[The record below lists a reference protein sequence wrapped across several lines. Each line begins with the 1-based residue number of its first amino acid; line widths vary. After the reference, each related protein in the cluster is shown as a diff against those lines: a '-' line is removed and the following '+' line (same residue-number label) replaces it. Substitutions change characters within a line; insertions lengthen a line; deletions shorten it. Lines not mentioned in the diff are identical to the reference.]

1 MRASPARAFLDS
13 DAMRVLLVTHRFP
26 PAHQAGTERHVEAL
40 ARELAAR
47 GHEVLVL
54 TAEKDLAQ
62 PDLSLR
68 RRVHA
73 AGEGPAGPAVQVVEL
88 IDNLLLQ
95 RYEETWDRP
104 ALASLYDEV
113 LTGFRPEVVHVHH
126 LMYGGVQLLERARAR
141 GAAVLMTLHDFWL
154 ECGRMGQLR
163 SADGHLCEVVDTAR
177 CGRCLPSV
185 AWRQPAGARTVA
197 RVLRGV
203 RRWTGLDLLPA
214 ATRARRAAPP
224 TLPTVDAEEAAR
236 FEGWARVRTRTMV
249 DSVQR
254 HAQRVV
260 APSAFLA
267 ARTEA
272 LGIPADRLRVV
283 PTGLR
288 EVVSSVGAGEAR
300 SGPLGLLFLGTL
312 VPVKG
317 AHLLLDAWG
326 RLGEAARGRGVLRI
340 HGPGGHDP
348 GYEARLAGLAA
359 EHGVQIGGA
368 LESQGV
374 QAALEAAD
382 LVVVPSLWFENRPT
396 VVLEALAAGK
406 PCLVADR
413 GGMAELV
420 REGREGWHF
429 RLGDPVDLARALR
442 ELLVAP
448 ARVRALRPD
457 ASHLPRFAQTVD
469 ALLELYEESLEELGD
484 PAGRSGP
491 RGLVNPTKGE
501 ERP

>member
-1 MRASPARAFLDS
+1 
-13 DAMRVLLVTHRFP
+13 MRVLLVTHRFP
-26 PAHQAGTERHVEAL
+26 PAHRAGTERHVEAL
-40 ARELAAR
+40 AEELAAR

-54 TAEKDLAQ
+54 TAEKDLAR
-62 PDLSLR
+62 PDLSLHR
-68 RRVHA
+68 RIHPRSDEPQGQDTRVI
-73 AGEGPAGPAVQVVEL
+73 EL
-88 IDNLLLQ
+88 IDNLLLE
-95 RYEETWDRP
+95 RFEETWDRP
-104 ALASLYDEV
+104 ALGPLYDEV
-113 LTGFRPEVVHVHH
+113 LTGFRPDVVHVHH
-126 LMYGGVQLLERARAR
+126 LLYGGVQLLERARAH
-141 GAAVLMTLHDFWL
+141 GAAVLLTLHDFWL

-185 AWRQPAGARTVA
+185 AWRQPAGARTIA

-224 TLPTVDAEEAAR
+224 SLPSVDAEEAAR
-236 FEGWARVRTRTMV
+236 FEGWARVRTRSLV

-254 HAQRVV
+254 HAQRVI

-272 LGIPADRLRVV
+272 LGVPRERLVVV

-288 EVVSSVGAGEAR
+288 DAAAR
-300 SGPLGLLFLGTL
+300 SGESGAERTGPLGLLFLGTL

-348 GYEARLAGLAA
+348 GYEARLAGLAS

-368 LESQGV
+368 LDSQGV

-396 VVLEALAAGK
+396 VILEALAAGR

-457 ASHLPRFAQTVD
+457 AAHLPRFAQTVD
-469 ALLELYEESLEELGD
+469 TLLELYEESLQEL
-484 PAGRSGP
+484 AGASGRAGP
-491 RGLVNPTKGE
+491 RLLVEGDEGE
-501 ERP
+501 GPP

>member
-1 MRASPARAFLDS
+1 M
-13 DAMRVLLVTHRFP
+13 
-26 PAHQAGTERHVEAL
+26 
-40 ARELAAR
+40 
-47 GHEVLVL
+47 L
-54 TAEKDLAQ
+54 TAEKDLAH

-68 RRVHA
+68 RRVHDA
-73 AGEGPAGPAVQVVEL
+73 APGGIGGPLQVVEL
-88 IDNLLLQ
+88 VDNMLLQ
-95 RYEETWDRP
+95 RYQETWDRP
-104 ALASLYDEV
+104 PLTPLYDEV
-113 LTGFRPEVVHVHH
+113 LAGFPPEVVHVHH
-126 LMYGGVQLLERARAR
+126 LMYGGVQLLERARAH
-141 GAAVLMTLHDFWL
+141 GAAVLLTLHDFWL

-185 AWRQPAGARTVA
+185 PWRQPAGARTVA

-203 RRWTGLDLLPA
+203 RKWTGVDLLPA

-236 FEGWARVRTRTMV
+236 FEGWARVRTRTLV
-249 DSVQR
+249 DAVQR
-254 HAQRVV
+254 HAQHLI

-272 LGIPADRLRVV
+272 LGIPADRVRVV

-288 EVVSSVGAGEAR
+288 EVMSPGGGGGER
-300 SGPLGLLFLGTL
+300 TGPLGLLFLGTL

-368 LESQGV
+368 LDGPGV
-374 QAALEAAD
+374 QAAIGAAD

-413 GGMAELV
+413 GGMTELV

-457 ASHLPRFAQTVD
+457 AGHLPRFEQTVD
-469 ALLELYEESLEELGD
+469 ALLELYEEALDELGGS
-484 PAGRSGP
+484 AGSTGP
-491 RGLVNPTKGE
+491 RGLVTPSEE